1 MSIKIVTDSTSDMPT
16 EVAQALGVTVVP
28 GYIHFGN
35 DVYQDGIDISNKAFY
50 QKLISSPFHP
60 TTSEPTPEDFE
71 KVYSDCSQEA
81 ESIISIHVST
91 KISKTYNSAM
101 KAKKA
106 LKGQCQIEVVDSRL
120 VSAGLSL
127 MVMEAAKLA
136 NAGESIRNIF
146 EQINRDIG
154 KIRMLGVLDTMKYLV
169 KGGRVIKIK
178 ASLSR
183 MFQMKPVLTIKKGEI
198 VQEGLVRGGSSSRLI
213 DRLYDFAN
221 DSVTIQDL
229 AITHSVVPDQAEEL
243 KKRLGSIFPEEK
255 IHMSQIGAAIG
266 VHGGPG
272 TIIVALN
279 QGV

>member
-1 MSIKIVTDSTSDMPT
+1 
-16 EVAQALGVTVVP
+16 
-28 GYIHFGN
+28 
-35 DVYQDGIDISNKAFY
+35 
-50 QKLISSPFHP
+50 
-60 TTSEPTPEDFE
+60 
-71 KVYSDCSQEA
+71 
-81 ESIISIHVST
+81 
-91 KISKTYNSAM
+91 
-101 KAKKA
+101 
-106 LKGQCQIEVVDSRL
+106 
-120 VSAGLSL
+120 
-127 MVMEAAKLA
+127 
-136 NAGESIRNIF
+136 
-146 EQINRDIG
+146 
-154 KIRMLGVLDTMKYLV
+154 MKYLV
-169 KGGRVIKIK
+169 KGGRVIKMK

-229 AITHSVVPDQAEEL
+229 AIAHSVVPDQAEEL